1 MAVICKAIDI
11 IKDKK
16 GNTSGYVLVDT
27 TGQTMSVPSDKIK
40 AAILSKQ
47 VIVSNLKVT
56 SNNRLINE
64 DIDIPKLFNTAADK
78 ISELSGVNHSK
89 PYIDNFYFCTKF
101 GETSAYLKGT
111 LDGKDI
117 LVVIQHEQGKCTEAL
132 LTPDTMPRASALIN
146 RLQCTYVTN
155 NKPVNNEIIQP
166 KAEDSKQQFRLI
178 TLNSSQ
184 IIHNEKKIAE
194 ENGLSWDENDK
205 RFSIVDENVNII
217 LNIDL
222 YTDVT
227 FKNSKVN
234 GFRIVSAA
242 YGYHDCVTLEY
253 CEMQYLEAV
262 NMCPRLCGCIV
273 YNTAN
278 MDNGA
283 VNCRALSYIN
293 NLKINNYKNIGLENV
308 LGNNVYAH
316 NVDLVLSA
324 DDEPQYIHNIDAKA
338 ESSIYITGNEWTAEN
353 ITLAT
358 KLLRVNINQ
367 LNKNTDSNIQRALV
381 ELNGKYTYPNL
392 YMIVCNHF
400 VDADEVESLVDI
412 SRSISISIARLV
424 WRCKFNPEIKLDTAE
439 EFTRV
444 YNAEIVQ
451 DTIPDTIKFLRG
463 GIAITN
469 NTDITF
475 NNIKIAALYRSK
487 TKNYELGTSGI
498 FLLDNAVKN
507 FSITIN
513 NSIKPAT
520 KSSVYDFNLVIKE
533 LKKISE
539 INPIKVYYGTQAYEI
554 LSTNGVK
561 LDILNKDEISQKIV
575 NTSIKEGII
584 GVTVMDTVENSVRD
598 ALKNTS
604 DSERY
609 PINTG
614 IDVELP
620 DKIIET
626 YNLSVTNGR
635 SDSINTAVKSIL
647 DMLMLFPANNL
658 PFTTEVLN
666 RVSSDT
672 RFRTNTELIFSYENI
687 MINLISIV
695 YTDILDI
702 DQYVV
707 VTNGKSL
714 IYMTYIGNCEIKCNR
729 GSSIDIQ
736 DGIQAVRKFSTVDL
750 VLKSIGQS
758 LTISSVK
765 NTKDFINDISIL
777 FNKTTAFM
785 LNSKTSSIITVGA
798 SGEIISFKVG
808 YSKYKKSKFDTI
820 YERQYINKIEKL
832 EPNNIIVDI
841 QADVA
846 ESYKKSV
853 LLRTKDI
860 VTNRDNGD
868 NNISVCKVSSL
879 WQLAMKYEE
888 QGFDTITIDILNDV
902 LELPYFNLLTESEF
916 IKALKKTTEIRRR
929 YRTDNN
935 FEIKAF
941 SFDGK
946 LKKLQNDYMG
956 KIDYLYQITF
966 SDGSVEYYSSDEGI
980 DEIIGYLKRVIQRRS
995 DRTFE
1000 SFIDDYNLIKEAYGN
1015 PHIAAD
1021 SMAHSMD
1028 SNYRNLVYMSVP
1040 GDKIYYA
1047 IKDAEDNGEYDRKL
1061 HLLNI
1066 IGMTDYEYSNLI
1078 NKGRPNSD
1086 ADRYR
1091 NINSEIIAKMPKSKE
1106 LLDLL
1111 QMKEERFD
1119 ELVKQAKLDKL
1130 TYDNKNVMLTSL
1142 VVLYMSKHRLS
1153 CTYKD
1158 YATRICIGM
1167 CKNTGYCYLFTINKG
1182 YIIPALRIPSFKEA
1196 MILRKQIIEDEADIQ
1211 KKSGILQDLGW
1222 NHSSELMETI
1232 ELQLQGIKEADK
1244 YPQKYKYLVSYIPDE
1259 PEFEDIN
1266 NISATD
1272 SSNES
1277 YPLLKG
1283 FNQSYLM
1290 QFIQMGAIQMV
1301 TNIPTAYKRNKTY
1314 SIKDLGYNIIEYV
1327 NKDNGLYAFQ
1337 LGDDTR
1343 LISEYSLEEL
1353 FE

>member
-1 MAVICKAIDI
+1 M
-11 IKDKK
+11 
-16 GNTSGYVLVDT
+16 
-27 TGQTMSVPSDKIK
+27 
-40 AAILSKQ
+40 
-47 VIVSNLKVT
+47 
-56 SNNRLINE
+56 
-64 DIDIPKLFNTAADK
+64 
-78 ISELSGVNHSK
+78 
-89 PYIDNFYFCTKF
+89 
-101 GETSAYLKGT
+101 
-111 LDGKDI
+111 
-117 LVVIQHEQGKCTEAL
+117 
-132 LTPDTMPRASALIN
+132 
-146 RLQCTYVTN
+146 
-155 NKPVNNEIIQP
+155 
-166 KAEDSKQQFRLI
+166 DS
-178 TLNSSQ
+178 
-184 IIHNEKKIAE
+184 
-194 ENGLSWDENDK
+194 
-205 RFSIVDENVNII
+205 
-217 LNIDL
+217 
-222 YTDVT
+222 
-227 FKNSKVN
+227 
-234 GFRIVSAA
+234 
-242 YGYHDCVTLEY
+242 
-253 CEMQYLEAV
+253 
-262 NMCPRLCGCIV
+262 
-273 YNTAN
+273 
-278 MDNGA
+278 
-283 VNCRALSYIN
+283 
-293 NLKINNYKNIGLENV
+293 
-308 LGNNVYAH
+308 
-316 NVDLVLSA
+316 
-324 DDEPQYIHNIDAKA
+324 
-338 ESSIYITGNEWTAEN
+338 
-353 ITLAT
+353 
-358 KLLRVNINQ
+358 
-367 LNKNTDSNIQRALV
+367 
-381 ELNGKYTYPNL
+381 
-392 YMIVCNHF
+392 
-400 VDADEVESLVDI
+400 
-412 SRSISISIARLV
+412 
-424 WRCKFNPEIKLDTAE
+424 
-439 EFTRV
+439 
-444 YNAEIVQ
+444 
-451 DTIPDTIKFLRG
+451 
-463 GIAITN
+463 
-469 NTDITF
+469 
-475 NNIKIAALYRSK
+475 
-487 TKNYELGTSGI
+487 
-498 FLLDNAVKN
+498 AVKN
-507 FSITIN
+507 FSITIT

-561 LDILNKDEISQKIV
+561 LNILNKDEISQKIV

-584 GVTVMDTVENSVRD
+584 GVTVMDTVENSVKD

-604 DSERY
+604 DSEKY
-609 PINTG
+609 TIDTG
-614 IDVELP
+614 IDIELP

-626 YNLSVTNGR
+626 YNLSVAIGR
-635 SDSINTAVKSIL
+635 SDYVNTAVKSIL

-672 RFRTNTELIFSYENI
+672 KFRTNTELIFSYENI
-687 MINLISIV
+687 MINIISIV

-714 IYMTYIGNCEIKCNR
+714 IYMTYVGNCEIKCNK

-777 FNKTTAFM
+777 FNKTTAFI

-798 SGEIISFKVG
+798 SGEIVSFKVG

-832 EPNNIIVDI
+832 EPNNIITDI

-846 ESYKKSV
+846 ESYKNSV

-860 VTNRDNGD
+860 VTNSNNGD
-868 NNISVCKVSSL
+868 NNISVCKISSL

-888 QGFDTITIDILNDV
+888 QGFDTITIDILNDI

-916 IKALKKTTEIRRR
+916 TRALKKTKEIRKR
-929 YRTDNN
+929 YRTDDT

-966 SDGSVEYYSSDEGI
+966 SDGSVEYYSADEGI
-980 DEIIGYLKRVIQRRS
+980 DEVIGYLKRVIQRRS

-1021 SMAHSMD
+1021 SMAYSMN
-1028 SNYRNLVYMSVP
+1028 SNYRNIAYMSVP

-1047 IKDAEDNGEYDRKL
+1047 IKDAEDNGEYDKKL
-1061 HLLNI
+1061 HILNL
-1066 IGMTDYEYSNLI
+1066 IGMTEYEYNHLI
-1078 NKGRPNSD
+1078 NKGVPTRD

-1091 NINSEIIAKMPKSKE
+1091 NIDSEVIAKMPKSQE
-1106 LLDLL
+1106 LLDIL

-1119 ELVKQAKLDKL
+1119 ELFRLAEIDKAI
-1130 TYDNKNVMLTSL
+1130 YDNKNLMLTSL
-1142 VVLYMSKHRLS
+1142 VVLHMSKHKLS

-1222 NHSSELMETI
+1222 NHSEELMETI
-1232 ELQLQGIKEADK
+1232 ELQLKGIKEADK
-1244 YPQKYKYLVSYIPDE
+1244 YPQKYKYLVSYIPEE
-1259 PEFEDIN
+1259 PEFE
-1266 NISATD
+1266 NIDNTLATD

-1283 FNQSYLM
+1283 FSQSYLM

-1301 TNIPTAYKRNKTY
+1301 TNIPAAYKRNKTY
-1314 SIKDLGYNIIEYV
+1314 SIQGLGYNIIEYI

-1337 LGDDTR
+1337 LGDDTK

>member
-1 MAVICKAIDI
+1 M
-11 IKDKK
+11 
-16 GNTSGYVLVDT
+16 
-27 TGQTMSVPSDKIK
+27 
-40 AAILSKQ
+40 
-47 VIVSNLKVT
+47 
-56 SNNRLINE
+56 
-64 DIDIPKLFNTAADK
+64 
-78 ISELSGVNHSK
+78 
-89 PYIDNFYFCTKF
+89 
-101 GETSAYLKGT
+101 
-111 LDGKDI
+111 
-117 LVVIQHEQGKCTEAL
+117 
-132 LTPDTMPRASALIN
+132 
-146 RLQCTYVTN
+146 
-155 NKPVNNEIIQP
+155 
-166 KAEDSKQQFRLI
+166 
-178 TLNSSQ
+178 
-184 IIHNEKKIAE
+184 
-194 ENGLSWDENDK
+194 
-205 RFSIVDENVNII
+205 
-217 LNIDL
+217 
-222 YTDVT
+222 
-227 FKNSKVN
+227 
-234 GFRIVSAA
+234 
-242 YGYHDCVTLEY
+242 
-253 CEMQYLEAV
+253 
-262 NMCPRLCGCIV
+262 
-273 YNTAN
+273 
-278 MDNGA
+278 
-283 VNCRALSYIN
+283 
-293 NLKINNYKNIGLENV
+293 
-308 LGNNVYAH
+308 
-316 NVDLVLSA
+316 
-324 DDEPQYIHNIDAKA
+324 
-338 ESSIYITGNEWTAEN
+338 
-353 ITLAT
+353 
-358 KLLRVNINQ
+358 
-367 LNKNTDSNIQRALV
+367 
-381 ELNGKYTYPNL
+381 
-392 YMIVCNHF
+392 
-400 VDADEVESLVDI
+400 
-412 SRSISISIARLV
+412 
-424 WRCKFNPEIKLDTAE
+424 
-439 EFTRV
+439 
-444 YNAEIVQ
+444 
-451 DTIPDTIKFLRG
+451 
-463 GIAITN
+463 
-469 NTDITF
+469 
-475 NNIKIAALYRSK
+475 
-487 TKNYELGTSGI
+487 
-498 FLLDNAVKN
+498 
-507 FSITIN
+507 
-513 NSIKPAT
+513 
-520 KSSVYDFNLVIKE
+520 YDFNLIIKE
-533 LKKISE
+533 LKKMSE

-584 GVTVMDTVENSVRD
+584 GVTVMDTVENSVKD

-604 DSERY
+604 DSEKY

-614 IDVELP
+614 IDIELP

-626 YNLSVTNGR
+626 YNLSVAIGR
-635 SDSINTAVKSIL
+635 SDYVNTAVKSIL

-672 RFRTNTELIFSYENI
+672 KFRTNTELIFSYENI
-687 MINLISIV
+687 MINIISIV

-714 IYMTYIGNCEIKCNR
+714 IYMTYVGNCEIKCNK

-736 DGIQAVRKFSTVDL
+736 DDIQAVRKFSTVDL

-758 LTISSVK
+758 LTMSSVK
-765 NTKDFINDISIL
+765 NIKDFINDISIL
-777 FNKTTAFM
+777 FNKTTAFI

-798 SGEIISFKVG
+798 SGEIVSFKVG

-832 EPNNIIVDI
+832 EPNNVIADI

-846 ESYKKSV
+846 ESYKNSV
-853 LLRTKDI
+853 LLRTKNV
-860 VTNRDNGD
+860 VTNSDSEANT
-868 NNISVCKVSSL
+868 ISVCKVSSL

-916 IKALKKTTEIRRR
+916 TKALKKTTEIRKR
-929 YRTDNN
+929 YRTDDT

-966 SDGSVEYYSSDEGI
+966 SDGSVEYYSADEGI
-980 DEIIGYLKRVIQRRS
+980 DEVIGYLKRVIQRRS

-1021 SMAHSMD
+1021 SMAYSMN
-1028 SNYRNLVYMSVP
+1028 SNYRNIAYMSVP

-1047 IKDAEDNGEYDRKL
+1047 IKDAEDNGEYDKKL
-1061 HLLNI
+1061 HILNL
-1066 IGMTDYEYSNLI
+1066 IGMTEYEYNHLI
-1078 NKGRPNSD
+1078 NKGVPTRD

-1091 NINSEIIAKMPKSKE
+1091 NIDSEVIAKMPKSQE
-1106 LLDLL
+1106 LLDIM

-1119 ELVKQAKLDKL
+1119 ELVKLANLDKAI
-1130 TYDNKNVMLTSL
+1130 YNNKNVMLTSL
-1142 VVLYMSKHRLS
+1142 VVLHMSKHKLS

-1158 YATRICIGM
+1158 YSTRICIGM

-1222 NHSSELMETI
+1222 NHSEELMEII
-1232 ELQLQGIKEADK
+1232 ELQLKGIKEADK

-1259 PEFEDIN
+1259 PEFE
-1266 NISATD
+1266 NIDNTSATD

-1290 QFIQMGAIQMV
+1290 QFIQMGAVQMV
-1301 TNIPTAYKRNKTY
+1301 TNIPAAYKRNKTY
-1314 SIKDLGYNIIEYV
+1314 SIQGLGYNIIEYI

-1337 LGDDTR
+1337 LGDDTK

>member
-1 MAVICKAIDI
+1 MVVICKAIDI

-64 DIDIPKLFNTAADK
+64 DIDVPKLFNTVADK
-78 ISELSGVNHSK
+78 ISELSGVNHNK

-101 GETSAYLKGT
+101 GETSAYLKCT

-117 LVVIQHEQGKCTEAL
+117 TFVVQDKQGRCVESL
-132 LTPDTMPRASALIN
+132 LNSDTLPRVATILR
-146 RLQCTYVTN
+146 RLYCNYVTD

-166 KAEDSKQQFRLI
+166 KSEDNKQQFRLI

-184 IIHNEKKIAE
+184 ILHNEKKIAE
-194 ENGLSWDENDK
+194 ENGLSWDESDK
-205 RFSIVDENVNII
+205 RFSIVDENVNIV

-253 CEMQYLEAV
+253 CEMQYLDAV

-273 YNTAN
+273 YNTAD

-283 VNCRALSYIN
+283 VNCQALSYIN
-293 NLKINNYKNIGLENV
+293 SLKINNYKNIGLENV

-316 NVDLVLSA
+316 NADLVLSA
-324 DDEPQYIHNIDAKA
+324 DAKPQYIHNIDAKA
-338 ESSIYITGNEWTAEN
+338 ESSIYITGNTWTAEN

-367 LNKNTDSNIQRALV
+367 FNKDTDSNIQRALV

-400 VDADEVESLVDI
+400 VDANEVEPLVDI
-412 SRSISISIARLV
+412 SRSISISIARLI

-439 EFTRV
+439 EFTRL

-451 DTIPDTIKFLRG
+451 DIIPNTIKFLRG

-475 NNIKIAALYRSK
+475 NNIKIATLYRSK
-487 TKNYELGTSGI
+487 TKNYILEASGI
-498 FLLDNAVKN
+498 FLLDSAVKN
-507 FSITIN
+507 FSITIT

-584 GVTVMDTVENSVRD
+584 GVTVMDTVENSVKD

-604 DSERY
+604 DSEKY
-609 PINTG
+609 TIDTG

-626 YNLSVTNGR
+626 YNLSVTISR
-635 SDSINTAVKSIL
+635 SDYVNTAVKSIL

-672 RFRTNTELIFSYENI
+672 KFRTNTELIFSYENI
-687 MINLISIV
+687 MINIISIV
-695 YTDILDI
+695 YTDILEI

-714 IYMTYIGNCEIKCNR
+714 IYMTYIGNCEIKCNK

-777 FNKTTAFM
+777 FNKTTAFI

-798 SGEIISFKVG
+798 SGEIVSFKVG

-832 EPNNIIVDI
+832 EPNNIITDI

-846 ESYKKSV
+846 ESYKNSV

-860 VTNRDNGD
+860 VTNSNNGD
-868 NNISVCKVSSL
+868 NNISVCKISSL

-888 QGFDTITIDILNDV
+888 QGFDTITIDILNDI

-916 IKALKKTTEIRRR
+916 TKALKKTKEIRKR
-929 YRTDNN
+929 YRTDDT

-966 SDGSVEYYSSDEGI
+966 SDGSVEYYSADEGI
-980 DEIIGYLKRVIQRRS
+980 DEVIGYLKRVIQRRS

-1021 SMAHSMD
+1021 SMAYSMN
-1028 SNYRNLVYMSVP
+1028 SNYRNIAYMSVP

-1047 IKDAEDNGEYDRKL
+1047 IKDAEDNGEYDKKL
-1061 HLLNI
+1061 HILNL
-1066 IGMTDYEYSNLI
+1066 IGMTEYEYDHLI
-1078 NKGRPNSD
+1078 NKGVPTRD
-1086 ADRYR
+1086 ADRHR
-1091 NINSEIIAKMPKSKE
+1091 NIDSEVIAKMPKSQE
-1106 LLDLL
+1106 LLDIL

-1119 ELVKQAKLDKL
+1119 ELFRLAEIDKAI
-1130 TYDNKNVMLTSL
+1130 YDNKNLMLTSL
-1142 VVLYMSKHRLS
+1142 VVLHMSKHKLS

-1222 NHSSELMETI
+1222 NHSEELMETI
-1232 ELQLQGIKEADK
+1232 ELQLKGIKEADK
-1244 YPQKYKYLVSYIPDE
+1244 YPQKYKYLVSYIPEE
-1259 PEFEDIN
+1259 PEFE
-1266 NISATD
+1266 NIDNTLATD

-1283 FNQSYLM
+1283 FSQSYLM

-1301 TNIPTAYKRNKTY
+1301 TNIPAAYKRNKTY
-1314 SIKDLGYNIIEYV
+1314 SIQGLGYNIIEYI

-1337 LGDDTR
+1337 LGDDTK